1 MVGELIVESLY
12 KSVRWIF
19 LLACLLVLLF
29 LVGLIART
37 LLYGSYP
44 PGPIAKRESRPM
56 HETPLMVEEALIIV
70 KAQVIEVR

>member
-1 MVGELIVESLY
+1 MDFLAG
-12 KSVRWIF
+12 
-19 LLACLLVLLF
+19 LLAGPAVF
-29 LVGLIART
+29 GWPNRTHLIIRFIP
-37 LLYGSYP
+37 P